1 MKKYL
6 SLVTPALIGLA
17 VFGLTA
23 HLTARVYV
31 STTWLSDLFWVIHLI
46 IPLLLMG
53 CAIAAHLIA
62 KGRTAGYLVSY
73 FLNAVG
79 SGCLVGAIYGL
90 RGYVPQIH
98 LLGALLPAALIVA
111 ATFLIPLQLKDL
123 AKGIT
128 ALVLAGLALALAVAG
143 IFVWPFYSM
152 PMGCCFLFSGLF
164 ILPFPLAVAT
174 LQEDSRQRFR
184 YLSFSGFGT
193 FALVII
199 VAAFILSDGDILDGL
214 DGFDFSDI
222 GSGKKKGK

>member
-1 MKKYL
+1 
-6 SLVTPALIGLA
+6 
-17 VFGLTA
+17 
-23 HLTARVYV
+23 
-31 STTWLSDLFWVIHLI
+31 
-46 IPLLLMG
+46 
-53 CAIAAHLIA
+53 
-62 KGRTAGYLVSY
+62 
-73 FLNAVG
+73 
-79 SGCLVGAIYGL
+79 
-90 RGYVPQIH
+90 
-98 LLGALLPAALIVA
+98 
-111 ATFLIPLQLKDL
+111 
-123 AKGIT
+123 
-128 ALVLAGLALALAVAG
+128 
-143 IFVWPFYSM
+143 M